1 MHAMDWLA
9 ALTLDKTGKSNAA
22 RIRMIPITDNNSIK
36 VNARWDGASPF
47 VTTMVLALVFMEFCS
62 PFWSTGFRFYFLS
75 TCLAGSYYTQRK
87 GRIFQK
93 AEKRL
98 CFRPG
103 SVA

>member
-47 VTTMVLALVFMEFCS
+47 VTTMVLALVFMEFFS
-62 PFWSTGFRFYFLS
+62 PFGSTGFRFYFFCRLDWPAS
-75 TCLAGSYYTQRK
+75 TTRGA
-87 GRIFQK
+87 K
-93 AEKRL
+93 AESFKRPKRGYV
-98 CFRPG
+98 F
-103 SVA
+103 